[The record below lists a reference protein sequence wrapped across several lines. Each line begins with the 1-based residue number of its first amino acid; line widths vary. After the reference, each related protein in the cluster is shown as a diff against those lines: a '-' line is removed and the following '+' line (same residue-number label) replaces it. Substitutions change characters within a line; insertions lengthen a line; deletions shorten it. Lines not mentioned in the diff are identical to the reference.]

1 MKQNPHN
8 MNADEKELDYPLGEH
23 LPQPGAVT
31 EVAPGVYWLRM
42 FLPFA
47 LDHINLW
54 LLRDTYEGR
63 EGWAI
68 VDCCLD
74 QDSAR
79 EQWQQI
85 FDHSLEG
92 LPVLRVFVTHLHP
105 DHLGLAHW
113 LCDYWKVPLW
123 ISATDFHTAHT
134 LIHPSNPQQG
144 DQAVMFLQSHG
155 VTDAKVLS
163 AVTKRN
169 FQFMHMVPALPK
181 HFVRLHDGLSVTIGG
196 KRWRCISGYGHA
208 PEHIALYCE
217 SLNVLI
223 SGDMVLPRISTNI
236 SVYDSEP
243 MSNPLQLFLDSLKK
257 FDTLPADCLCLPSHG
272 KPFRGLHIRIAQ
284 LVRHHDERLQ
294 ELREACAQNAINAV
308 EAMAVLFKRE
318 LDGHQ
323 TTFALGES
331 LAHLHWLMYR
341 GELVRVV
348 GDVVRFKPTEA
359 RLPH

>member
-1 MKQNPHN
+1 
-8 MNADEKELDYPLGEH
+8 MNAQEKELDYPLGEH
-23 LPQPGAVT
+23 IPAPGGMT

-54 LLRDTYEGR
+54 LLRDHYEGR

-74 QDSAR
+74 QASAR
-79 EQWQQI
+79 EQWQQL
-85 FDHSLEG
+85 FDHELQDM
-92 LPVLRVFVTHLHP
+92 PVLRVIVTHLHP

-113 LCDYWKVPLW
+113 LCEYWKVPLW

-134 LIHPSNPQQG
+134 LIHPSNPQHAEQG
-144 DQAVMFLQSHG
+144 LAFLRSHG
-155 VTDAKVLS
+155 VTNSDVLE
-163 AVTKRN
+163 AVTKRHW
-169 FQFMHMVPALPK
+169 QFSHMVPALPK
-181 HFVRLHDGLSVTIGG
+181 HYVRLVDGMSLKIGQHH
-196 KRWRCISGYGHA
+196 WRCISGYGHA
-208 PEHIALYCE
+208 PEHMALYCE

-243 MSNPLQLFLDSLKK
+243 LSNPLQLFLDSLTK
-257 FDTLPADCLCLPSHG
+257 FATLPVDCLCLPSHG
-272 KPFRGLHIRIAQ
+272 KPFKGVHTRINQ
-284 LVRHHDERLQ
+284 LRQHHADRLN
-294 ELREACAQNAINAV
+294 ELRAACALNDLSALD
-308 EAMAVLFKRE
+308 AMAVLFQRE

-331 LAHLHWLMYR
+331 LAHLHLLWYQ
-341 GELVRVV
+341 GELERLHGEVI
-348 GDVVRFKPTEA
+348 RFKPTGVTP
-359 RLPH
+359 RH